1 MPLLLLLL
9 VELFTPSEIPLEAV
23 LYLEYRPAARV
34 EIFPERPD
42 AAAVDSGV
50 FRIRLQGL
58 GEDGEPSAAANGTEV
73 AGGADTASDDTAGD
87 DTAGTDAASD
97 KSDNADA
104 ASGADATPGAG
115 GSDAADSAAGGES
128 ATAAENSAA
137 AEDSATAAAADAAPG
152 DAATAFGGDLLSGT
166 TELLVERSRRRG
178 AVYTLFSQEDHPLIL
193 DLRQAAAR
201 IPHDFLSRHR
211 AAEGESFEIA
221 TGDFDVVVEF
231 LPDSTMIA
239 VPAQGMMLIVPHPG
253 E

>member
-1 MPLLLLLL
+1 MALLLLLL
-9 VELFTPSEIPLEAV
+9 VELFTPSEIPLEAM

-34 EIFPERPD
+34 EILPERPD
-42 AAAVDSGV
+42 AAAADSGV

-58 GEDGEPSAAANGTEV
+58 GQEGEAAPAASGTEAV
-73 AGGADTASDDTAGD
+73 KGGDTASDDTPGAAA
-87 DTAGTDAASD
+87 AGTN
-97 KSDNADA
+97 DNAAAAA
-104 ASGADATPGAG
+104 ASGSAAT
-115 GSDAADSAAGGES
+115 AGGES
-128 ATAAENSAA
+128 AAAAENSANAAAAA
-137 AEDSATAAAADAAPG
+137 AEGADTPGAAADAAPG
-152 DAATAFGGDLLSGT
+152 DAATAFGGDLLNGT

-211 AAEGESFEIA
+211 AAEGESFEIS